1 MISFWLIHRVKDNDF
16 VLCAMKKVIPAVL
29 EKALTLG
36 STISQIIHKVSE
48 SMIFFIKMEYLILK
62 FLRLTVQVASSGTQ
76 GWSLLPESF
85 P

>member
-1 MISFWLIHRVKDNDF
+1 MILFWLIYRVKDNDF

-48 SMIFFIKMEYLILK
+48 SMIFLSKWN
-62 FLRLTVQVASSGTQ
+62 T
-76 GWSLLPESF
+76 
-85 P
+85 